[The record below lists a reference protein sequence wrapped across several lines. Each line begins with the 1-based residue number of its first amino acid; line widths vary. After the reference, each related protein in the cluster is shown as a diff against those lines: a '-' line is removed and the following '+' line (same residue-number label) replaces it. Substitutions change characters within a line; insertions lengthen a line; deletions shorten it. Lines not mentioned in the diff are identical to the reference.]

1 MALLSIFASNP
12 HAVDQLNIEQVV
24 SMAGDGQ
31 LRDGSP
37 CSEELREYIR
47 QISTSKIGAY
57 IEHCLSSSFA
67 KGGIV
72 LQDLVNELGRR
83 LDYNVVD
90 GRYQGV
96 VGGIGFDGL
105 WSSPEGHSLV
115 AEVKTTDAYRLSLD
129 TLANY
134 RAKLSAAGKLTA
146 NSSILIIVGR
156 QDTGELEAQ
165 IRGSRHAWDVRVISA
180 EALIKLVQLKE
191 NSEATETGLKIRSLL
206 IPVEYT
212 RLDRMVDVMFTT
224 AADVES
230 SPLGLGPIAPP
241 PSAALGPVDEQVS
254 SKSSFQFTDSKL
266 LQATRERIVEALG
279 QREGAALIRK
289 SRALY
294 WSADHAVRVACSI
307 SKRYDA
313 GTPYWYAFHPA
324 WDDFLGEGARSFFV
338 LGCMDRGEAFAIPIS
353 AIKSV
358 LPLLNTTTAKDG
370 GTFWHIHLADRPTG
384 MELLVPKRSDNLAIQ
399 QFSLTVS
406 TLPLTDGGSQSA
418 NGMPPIRG

>member
-12 HAVDQLNIEQVV
+12 HAVDQLSIEQVV

-31 LRDGSP
+31 LRDDSQ
-37 CSEELREYIR
+37 CSKELREYVS
-47 QISTSKIGAY
+47 QIQTTKIAAY
-57 IEHCLSSSFA
+57 IEHCLSTSFP

-83 LDYNVVD
+83 LDYDVVD
-90 GRYQGV
+90 GRYQGI

-134 RAKLSAAGKLTA
+134 RAKLAAAGRLTP

-191 NSEATETGLKIRSLL
+191 NSEALETGLKIRSLL

-230 SPLGLGPIAPP
+230 SPLAAAPVAPIEPGALAPVADGQP
-241 PSAALGPVDEQVS
+241 AT
-254 SKSSFQFTDSKL
+254 KNSFQFTDSKL
-266 LQATRERIVEALG
+266 LQATREQIVEALAE
-279 QREGAALIRK
+279 RENVALVRK

-294 WSADHAVRVACSI
+294 WNAHHDTRVACSI
-307 SKRYDA
+307 SKRYE
-313 GTPYWYAFHPA
+313 GGSPYWYAFHPA
-324 WDDFLGEGARSFFV
+324 WDDFLSEGTRSFFV
-338 LGCMDRGEAFAIPIS
+338 LGCMDRSEAFVIPVDEL
-353 AIKSV
+353 KPL
-358 LPLLNTTTAKDG
+358 LPFLNTTTTKEG
-370 GTFWHIHLADRPTG
+370 STYWHIHLVERASG
-384 MELLVPKRSDNLAIQ
+384 VEMLVPKRSDNLSVQA
-399 QFSLTVS
+399 FALPVS
-406 TLPLTDGGSQSA
+406 ALPLSQ
-418 NGMPPIRG
+418 

>member
-1 MALLSIFASNP
+1 
-12 HAVDQLNIEQVV
+12 
-24 SMAGDGQ
+24 MAGDGQ
-31 LRDGSP
+31 LRDDSQ
-37 CSEELREYIR
+37 CSKELREYVS
-47 QISTSKIGAY
+47 QIQTTKIAAY
-57 IEHCLSSSFA
+57 IEHCLGTSFP

-83 LDYNVVD
+83 LDYDVVD

-105 WSSPEGHSLV
+105 WSSPEGHSLI

-134 RAKLSAAGKLTA
+134 RAKLAAAGKLTP

-191 NSEATETGLKIRSLL
+191 NSEALETGLKIRSLL

-230 SPLGLGPIAPP
+230 SPLASAPLAPIAADVI
-241 PSAALGPVDEQVS
+241 PSADDDQPSA
-254 SKSSFQFTDSKL
+254 KSSFQFTDSKL
-266 LQATRERIVEALG
+266 LQATREKIIEALAE
-279 QREGAALIRK
+279 RENVALVRK

-294 WSADHAVRVACSI
+294 WNAHHNTRVACSI

-324 WDDFLGEGARSFFV
+324 WGAFLAEGVRSYFV
-338 LGCMDRGEAFAIPIS
+338 LGCMDRSEAFAIPIS
-353 AIKSV
+353 IIKPL
-358 LPLLNTTTAKDG
+358 LPFLNTTTPKDG
-370 GTFWHIHLADRPTG
+370 NTYWHIHLVERADG
-384 MELLVPKRSDNLAIQ
+384 MELLVPKRDDNLSIR
-399 QFSLTVS
+399 QFSLPVS
-406 TLPLTDGGSQSA
+406 TLPLSG
-418 NGMPPIRG
+418 